1 MHPTLIRQAHAP
13 LRCDRDF
20 SEMQN
25 ATLHKITP
33 QSRSHVGTRQSA
45 NFQSAKLSKMFTD
58 SHKQWLAE
66 IDQDICG

>member
-1 MHPTLIRQAHAP
+1 MHPSLIRQAHAP
-13 LRCDRDF
+13 LRCGREF

-33 QSRSHVGTRQSA
+33 QSRSQVMPRQSA
-45 NFQSAKLSKMFTD
+45 NFQSAKLSEMCMD